1 MPRHELG
8 LSPAETPSTG
18 ATKQHV
24 LPRFPCYRFIAC
36 FLGLVISAVPL
47 NASADMIR
55 LGLFDLAEK
64 SDVTLVGKVTAVG
77 ADTATVEVTEVVAG
91 EWKARIATVSPITMA
106 TCTGAQ
112 VHFNIG
118 EEALVFGQKAEGDRL
133 NLDGSGWG
141 KRTLTSE
148 SRSDTM
154 AAVRT
159 ILATL
164 KLPVTEQK
172 LAMLEAAR
180 SKNCVLRFE
189 ASHFISTRISSM
201 EDKQL
206 YAPQLITLLNDSESA
221 VQRTGLQALRFAKVP
236 EAQARVIELT
246 RSADIN
252 VVSDAS
258 LCLSPINTPESI
270 AARIALA
277 DHAYPDIRVRAC
289 IDLDNCRTS
298 EAKAALTKLL
308 YDKEAKVRAMAP
320 RGFVYWLRDN
330 NADDVIPRL
339 LEMLADENAEVR
351 SSTAGKLGECI
362 RPDLVAPLLS
372 TVKKPGQDKA
382 TLRAA
387 FGSLYCQYS
396 KGKSEG
402 RKLVEA
408 ELQIIIDAVKNSD
421 AHDCYGPAFQCVGI
435 LDLCTKPEA
444 KEALRWASKNHPNAE
459 IRNYAERSLSRPR

>member
-1 MPRHELG
+1 
-8 LSPAETPSTG
+8 
-18 ATKQHV
+18 
-24 LPRFPCYRFIAC
+24 
-36 FLGLVISAVPL
+36 
-47 NASADMIR
+47 MIYS
-55 LGLFDLAEK
+55 GLFDLAEK

-77 ADTATVEVTEVVAG
+77 ADAATVEVSEVLAG
-91 EWKARIATVSPITMA
+91 EWKASTATVSPITIR
-106 TCTGAQ
+106 TCTGAD
-112 VHFNIG
+112 VHFKIG
-118 EEALVFGQKAEGDRL
+118 EEALVLGREAEGDRL
-133 NLDGSGWG
+133 NLDQSGWG
-141 KRTLTSE
+141 KRTLIPE

-154 AAVRT
+154 AAVRM
-159 ILATL
+159 ILGTL
-164 KLPVTEQK
+164 KLPVPEQK
-172 LAMLEAAR
+172 LAMIVAAR
-180 SKNCVLRFE
+180 SKNPVLQFE
-189 ASHFISTRISSM
+189 ASHFISTRVSSM
-201 EDKQL
+201 EDRQK
-206 YAPQLITLLNDSESA
+206 YAPQLIVLLNDPEPS

-236 EAQARVIELT
+236 EAQARMIELT

-258 LCLSPINTPESI
+258 LCLKPINTPESI

-277 DHAYPDIRVRAC
+277 DHAHPDIRVRAC

-320 RGFVYWLRDN
+320 RGFVYWLRDD

-351 SSTAGKLGECI
+351 SSTADKLGECI
-362 RPDLVAPLLS
+362 RPDLVATLLS

-402 RKLVEA
+402 RRLVEA
-408 ELQIIIDAVKNSD
+408 ELQIVIDAVKNRD
-421 AHDCYGPAFQCVGI
+421 ANDSYGSAFQCVGI

-459 IRNYAERSLSRPR
+459 IRGYAERSLSRPR